1 MKDEQVVA
9 IKKYVEGAYPMM
21 KSNDDADLVWFD
33 LLQDEEYYGILQSVK
48 NYIRAGNKFPPGVS
62 EVIQGYSL
70 IIMEFNDEVLR
81 LMDEDGFFNDSEEA
95 DIEVAYWN
103 KNNRKRKAAVWISKD
118 FPKENIPNWFK
129 EVYQNYE
136 SQIKAKYFALSNTSK
151 ARQLT

>member
-62 EVIQGYSL
+62 EIISGYSL
-70 IIMEFNDEVLR
+70 IISGFADDVLK
-81 LMDEDGFFNDSEEA
+81 LMDDDGYFEDKEGLDSEIS
-95 DIEVAYWN
+95 DWN
-103 KNNRKRKAAVWISKD
+103 RSNRKTKAFIWMSTS
-118 FPKENIPNWFK
+118 FPKETIPNWFK
-129 EVYQNYE
+129 QDYKRYE
-136 SQIKAKYFALSNTSK
+136 SKIKAKYFALSNTSK